1 MLKALITIA
10 AMATATPALAG
21 PVYGPVE
28 PKPPAREW
36 SPEDQRTRKQAK
48 RAEIA
53 FQALSVVDAAQTCYV
68 ISTGRGVEANPL
80 VVAVVGKRPKCSV
93 IFGSKSVV
101 GVVHW
106 AVFDH
111 LNNRNPKAA
120 KVFSLVSLG
129 AMGGVVV
136 ANLRVVF

>member
-1 MLKALITIA
+1 M
-10 AMATATPALAG
+10 
-21 PVYGPVE
+21 
-28 PKPPAREW
+28 
-36 SPEDQRTRKQAK
+36 
-48 RAEIA
+48 
-53 FQALSVVDAAQTCYV
+53 DAAQTCYV

-93 IFGSKSVV
+93 IFGSKIVV